1 MNYALDIAAA
11 AVIIIFVFVGSR
23 KGAVRMLISLI
34 GYIAAFAAAVFVSN
48 AADEYI
54 YESFVKPLVM
64 SAMETKA
71 EELSETYLTPESLG
85 KILSENGAELDDEQL
100 DMLISGGEAY
110 EKVLTDEKFRDTLNS
125 VFISYCQLLTD
136 TFSGILPDEVV
147 NGAEAYIKEV
157 NIENQKLPELI
168 TAEKQSITEII
179 EREIVRPLMMKT
191 VNAAL
196 FAVTFGV
203 TLIIFAIISRAAGF
217 IRKIPAVRSADSF
230 LGGIMGLL
238 QSLLAI
244 AVMCFAVSIF
254 VKLTGGANEYINADM
269 ISETIVFKWL
279 YNGTFF
285 LMSLILK

>member
-1 MNYALDIAAA
+1 MNYALDITAA

-48 AADEYI
+48 AADDYV
-54 YESFVKPLVM
+54 YDSFVKPVVM

-85 KILSENGAELDDEQL
+85 KILAENGAELDEEQL
-100 DMLISGGEAY
+100 DMLIAGGEAY

-125 VFISYCQLLTD
+125 VFINYCQLLTD
-136 TFSGILPDEVV
+136 TFSGILPEEVV
-147 NGAEAYIKEV
+147 SGAAAYLNETDM
-157 NIENQKLPELI
+157 ENQKKLELL
-168 TAEKQSITEII
+168 TAEKQSVTEII
-179 EREIVRPLMMKT
+179 EREIVRPLMMRTVKT
-191 VNAAL
+191 VL

-203 TLIIFAIISRAAGF
+203 VLIIFAIISKAAGL
-217 IRKIPAVRSADSF
+217 IRKIPGVQSADSF
-230 LGGIMGLL
+230 LGGLMGFI

-254 VKLTGGANEYINADM
+254 VKLTGGANEYINTET
-269 ISETIVFKWL
+269 ISETIAFKWL
-279 YNGTFF
+279 YNGTFYM
-285 LMSLILK
+285 MSVIMK

>member
-11 AVIIIFVFVGSR
+11 AVIIIFVFVGSH

-48 AADEYI
+48 AADDYV
-54 YESFVKPLVM
+54 YDSFVKPVVM
-64 SAMETKA
+64 SAMESKA

-85 KILSENGAELDDEQL
+85 KILSENGAELDGDRL
-100 DMLISGGEAY
+100 DMLIAGGEAY

-125 VFISYCQLLTD
+125 VFINYCRLLTEA
-136 TFSGILPDEVV
+136 FSGVLPEEVV
-147 NGAEAYIKEV
+147 SGAEDYLNET
-157 NIENQKLPELI
+157 NMENRRKLELL
-168 TAEKQSITEII
+168 TKEKQTVTEIV

-191 VNAAL
+191 VNTAL

-203 TLIIFAIISRAAGF
+203 VLIAFAIISKAAGL
-217 IRKIPAVRSADSF
+217 IRKISALRSADSF
-230 LGGIMGLL
+230 LGGLMGFI

-254 VKLTGGANEYINADM
+254 VKLTGGANEYINTET
-269 ISETIVFKWL
+269 ISETIAFKWF
-279 YNGTFF
+279 YNGTFY
-285 LMSLILK
+285 LMSVILK

>member
-23 KGAVRMLISLI
+23 RGAVSMLISLI

-48 AADEYI
+48 AADDYV
-54 YESFVKPLVM
+54 YDAFVKPAVM

-85 KILSENGAELDDEQL
+85 KILAENGAELDGEQL
-100 DMLISGGEAY
+100 DILISGGEAY
-110 EKVLTDEKFRDTLNS
+110 EKVLTDERFRDTLNS
-125 VFISYCQLLTD
+125 VFINYCRLLTD
-136 TFSGILPDEVV
+136 TFSGILPEEVV
-147 NGAEAYIKEV
+147 NGAEAYLNETDM
-157 NIENQKLPELI
+157 ENQRKLELL
-168 TAEKQSITEII
+168 TTEKQTVTEIV

-191 VNAAL
+191 VNTAL
-196 FAVTFGV
+196 FAVTFGAV
-203 TLIIFAIISRAAGF
+203 IVIFAVISKAAGL

-230 LGGIMGLL
+230 LGGLMGFI

-254 VKLTGGANEYINADM
+254 VKLTGGANEYINTET
-269 ISETIVFKWL
+269 ISETIAFKWF
-279 YNGTFF
+279 YNGTFY
-285 LMSLILK
+285 LMSVILK

>member
-191 VNAAL
+191 VSAAL